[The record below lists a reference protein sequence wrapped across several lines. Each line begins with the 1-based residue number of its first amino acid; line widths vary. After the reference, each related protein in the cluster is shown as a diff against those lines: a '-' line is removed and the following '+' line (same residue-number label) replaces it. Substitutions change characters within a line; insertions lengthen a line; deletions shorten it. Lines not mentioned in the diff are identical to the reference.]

1 MADPK
6 SNSFSFT
13 RRTTIILVSVLPA
26 VVLFALLV
34 GIWHCVRKYNIAR
47 RLEAESKD
55 IENTLH
61 RPARLAIDQQLPE
74 RSRSTAHQVS
84 KPRIPNLP
92 NLPDLK
98 IETHVSDGNQIR
110 SAPVVGR
117 EPHQYHVEGGRSGA
131 HTPGIAPVRQYIG
144 QEAKQVYDHEMKRTV
159 YLG

>member
-6 SNSFSFT
+6 SNPFSFT

-26 VVLFALLV
+26 VVLFALLM

-47 RLEAESKD
+47 RIEAESKD

-74 RSRSTAHQVS
+74 RSRSTAHQVP

-92 NLPDLK
+92 NLPNLK

-110 SAPVVGR
+110 PAPVVGG
-117 EPHQYHVEGGRSGA
+117 EPHQHHFEDRLLGA
-131 HTPGIAPVRQYIG
+131 RTPGIAPVRQYG
-144 QEAKQVYDHEMKRTV
+144 GRDAKQVYDHEMKRTA